1 MDLSNG
7 CRVGQTH
14 MADESLVMVTKQ
26 DESRW
31 QLGFNNGHEAE
42 RTHMAARSLM
52 MVMKR
57 GERTW
62 QLGFEC
68 WS

>member
-1 MDLSNG
+1 
-7 CRVGQTH
+7 

-26 DESRW
+26 DESRR
-31 QLGFNNGHEAE
+31 QLGFNDGHEAG
-42 RTHMAARSLM
+42 RTHMAAWSLM